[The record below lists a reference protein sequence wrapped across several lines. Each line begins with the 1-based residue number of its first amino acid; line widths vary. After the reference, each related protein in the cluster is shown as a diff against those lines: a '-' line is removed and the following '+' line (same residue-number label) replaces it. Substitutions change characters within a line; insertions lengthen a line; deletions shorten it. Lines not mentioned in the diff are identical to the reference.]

1 VVRGPRGS
9 FARRPQNTRQPTVA
23 ADEMIELVGAV
34 CCDAYIASWHK
45 ADLQRAL
52 HIVRFG
58 SEADIGKSLPALADA
73 NDPNRILL
81 LRIEGPGR

>member
-23 ADEMIELVGAV
+23 TDEMIELVGAV

-58 SEADIGKSLPALADA
+58 SEADIGEYPIRVI
-73 NDPNRILL
+73 PVRLL